1 MAFIKYASIKN
12 WNEVNE
18 TVENVTRWE
27 YSKRNHDN
35 KQLFHLHSFK
45 QGSHASLKVLEFEC
59 LVIESPWFYPVTARV
74 NTHVL
79 YKRHFLKTLKKNRIG
94 IQECY
99 SQKVANVVARTIGRT
114 TNLFT
119 VEAIYEICRT
129 YECRKFGRKYTTYL
143 QLSYTDRKSEN
154 LTDNQ
159 QLRHLYTSY
168 CYLPTQITL

>member
-79 YKRHFLKTLKKNRIG
+79 YKRHFLKTLKKKIELESRSAIHKR
-94 IQECY
+94 
-99 SQKVANVVARTIGRT
+99 SQMWSHVWSVVQPTFSPWKLFTKYVARTNVA
-114 TNLFT
+114 NLVVNLRHT
-119 VEAIYEICRT
+119 CSCRT
-129 YECRKFGRKYTTYL
+129 PIVNLKIWQIINNYVTYTHHIVIYL
-143 QLSYTDRKSEN
+143 HK
-154 LTDNQ
+154 
-159 QLRHLYTSY
+159 
-168 CYLPTQITL
+168 